1 MKIYLIVSIVL
12 ITVCCKPEN
21 KKDATTKGNP
31 EVKKEVQS
39 NEIAPTDK
47 TELYSVTLLNEALKV
62 QIPREF
68 KIMDSEML
76 NLKYPVTAKRPTIV
90 YTDSIGEINVAFNH
104 TKDNISIAD
113 VPKVQ
118 ESILNQFKQAPAIT
132 LISSDYRGINGK
144 DFFIIKFYSPAVD
157 AQIYNLMFGTELNGR
172 LLMGTFN
179 CTINHLEEWQPIA
192 DKIVNS
198 LEVLN

>member
-1 MKIYLIVSIVL
+1 MKNYLIIL
-12 ITVCCKPEN
+12 IAVIAFGCKSEN
-21 KKDATTKGNP
+21 RKKVITKEKSAVE
-31 EVKKEVQS
+31 EVKS
-39 NEIAPTDK
+39 NKVEFVNK
-47 TELYSVTLLNEALKV
+47 VELYSVTLLNEALKV
-62 QIPREF
+62 QIPKEF
-68 KIMDSEML
+68 KLMDSEML

-90 YTDSIGEINVAFNH
+90 YTDSIGEINIAFNY
-104 TKDNISIAD
+104 TKDNIKAAD

-118 ESILNQFKQAPAIT
+118 ESILNQFKNAPAIT
-132 LISSDYRGINGK
+132 LINSDYRDINGK

-179 CTINHLEEWQPIA
+179 CTVSHLQEWQPIA

-198 LEVLN
+198 LEVLK

>member
-1 MKIYLIVSIVL
+1 LRHYLLIFIAL
-12 ITVCCKPEN
+12 ITVCCKPGN
-21 KKDATTKGNP
+21 KKGAESKENP
-31 EVKKEVQS
+31 EVKTEVQS
-39 NEIAPTDK
+39 NKPVPTEK
-47 TELYSVTLLNEALKV
+47 IELHSVTLLNESLKV

-76 NLKYPVTAKRPTIV
+76 NLKYHVTAKRPTVV
-90 YTDSIGEINVAFNH
+90 YTDSVGEINVAFNH
-104 TKDNISIAD
+104 TKDNISVAD

-118 ESILNQFKQAPAIT
+118 ESILNQFKQTPAIT

-144 DFFIIKFYSPAVD
+144 DFFIVKFYSPAVD
-157 AQIYNLMFGTELNGR
+157 AQIYNLMFGTELNGK

-179 CTINHLEEWQPIA
+179 CTVNHLQEWQPIA

-198 LEVLN
+198 LEVLK

>member
-1 MKIYLIVSIVL
+1 MKICLIISIVL
-12 ITVCCKPEN
+12 ITVCCKPANE
-21 KKDATTKGNP
+21 KDATIKGNP
-31 EVKKEVQS
+31 EIKKEIQS
-39 NEIAPTDK
+39 NKIAPTDK
-47 TELYSVTLLNEALKV
+47 SELYYVTLLNEDLKV

-76 NLKYPVTAKRPTIV
+76 NLKYPITAKRPTIV
-90 YTDSIGEINVAFNH
+90 YTDRIGQINVAFNH
-104 TKDNISIAD
+104 TKDNISVAD
-113 VPKVQ
+113 VTKVQ
-118 ESILNQFKQAPAIT
+118 KSILNQLKQAPAIT

-144 DFFIIKFYSPAVD
+144 EFFIIKFYSPAVD

-179 CTINHLEEWQPIA
+179 CTVNHLQEWEPIA

-198 LEVLN
+198 LEVLK

>member
-1 MKIYLIVSIVL
+1 MKIYLIITIAL
-12 ITVCCKPEN
+12 ITVCCNTGN
-21 KKDATTKGNP
+21 KKDVAGKEKP

-39 NEIAPTDK
+39 NK
-47 TELYSVTLLNEALKV
+47 TATSNKVELHSVTLLNKALKV
-62 QIPREF
+62 QMPREF

-76 NLKYPVTAKRPTIV
+76 NLKYPVTAKRPTVV

-104 TKDNISIAD
+104 TKDNVSAAD

-118 ESILNQFKQAPAIT
+118 ESILNQLKQAPAIT

-157 AQIYNLMFGTELNGR
+157 AQIYNLMFGMELNGR

-179 CTINHLEEWQPIA
+179 CMVNHLQEWQPIA

-198 LEVLN
+198 LEVLK

>member
-1 MKIYLIVSIVL
+1 MKIYLIIFIAL
-12 ITVCCKPEN
+12 ITVCCKPGN
-21 KKDATTKGNP
+21 KKDAVNKENP
-31 EVKKEVQS
+31 AVKKEVQP
-39 NEIAPTDK
+39 NKVALADK
-47 TELYSVTLLNEALKV
+47 VELHSVTLLNEALKV

-68 KIMDSEML
+68 KIMGSEML

-90 YTDSIGEINVAFNH
+90 YTDSIGEINIAFNH
-104 TKDNISIAD
+104 TKDNVNAAD

-118 ESILNQFKQAPAIT
+118 GAILNQFKQAPAIT
-132 LISSDYRGINGK
+132 LISSDYRGVNGK

-157 AQIYNLMFGTELNGR
+157 AQIYNLMFGTEVNGR

-179 CTINHLEEWQPIA
+179 CTVNHLQKWQPIA

-198 LEVLN
+198 LEVLK

>member
-1 MKIYLIVSIVL
+1 MKIYLIITIVL
-12 ITVCCKPEN
+12 ITVCCKPGN
-21 KKDATTKGNP
+21 KKGAESKENP
-31 EVKKEVQS
+31 EVKTEVQS
-39 NEIAPTDK
+39 NKPVPTEK
-47 TELYSVTLLNEALKV
+47 IELHSVTLLNESLKV

-76 NLKYPVTAKRPTIV
+76 NLKYPVTAKRPTVV

-104 TKDNISIAD
+104 TKDNISAAD

-157 AQIYNLMFGTELNGR
+157 AQIYNLMFGTELNGK

-179 CTINHLEEWQPIA
+179 CTVKHLQEWQPIG

-198 LEVLN
+198 LEVLK

>member
-1 MKIYLIVSIVL
+1 MKIYLIISIALV
-12 ITVCCKPEN
+12 TVCCKPDN
-21 KKDATTKGNP
+21 KMDASNKEKP
-31 EVKKEVQS
+31 EVKKEVQT
-39 NEIAPTDK
+39 NKIAHTDK
-47 TELYSVTLLNEALKV
+47 FELYSVTLLNKALKV

-68 KIMDSEML
+68 KIMDNEML

-90 YTDSIGEINVAFNH
+90 YTDSIGEINVVFNH
-104 TKDNISIAD
+104 TKDNISAAD
-113 VPKVQ
+113 IPKVQ

-132 LISSDYRGINGK
+132 LIGSDYRDINGK
-144 DFFIIKFYSPAVD
+144 DFFIIKFFSPAVD

-179 CTINHLEEWQPIA
+179 CTINHLQEWQSIA

-198 LEVLN
+198 LEVLK